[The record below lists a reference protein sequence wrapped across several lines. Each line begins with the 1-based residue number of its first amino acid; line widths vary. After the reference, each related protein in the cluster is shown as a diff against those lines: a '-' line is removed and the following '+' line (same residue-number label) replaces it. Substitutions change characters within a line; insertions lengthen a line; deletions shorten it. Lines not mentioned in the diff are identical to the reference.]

1 MHTVT
6 SDELLFKALSGR
18 TTHNRAE
25 LFTSAVYMIL
35 YNALSF
41 MRTIADREQL
51 LYSCAREAD
60 DENNARQRNEKVRLT
75 QPSSYIGGCYN
86 NYTEPMSLRFKG

>member
-18 TTHNRAE
+18 TTHNYAA

-41 MRTIADREQL
+41 MRTTADREQL
-51 LYSCAREAD
+51 LYSCTREAN
-60 DENNARQRNEKVRLT
+60 DENNAWQRNGNLRLT
-75 QPSSYIGGCYN
+75 HHHTLEDAITTTPN
-86 NYTEPMSLRFKG
+86 P